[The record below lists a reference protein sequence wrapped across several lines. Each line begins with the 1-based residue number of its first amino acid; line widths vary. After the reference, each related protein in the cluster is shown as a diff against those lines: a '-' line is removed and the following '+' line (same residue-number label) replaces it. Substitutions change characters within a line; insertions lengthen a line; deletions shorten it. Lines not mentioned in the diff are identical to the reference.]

1 MWTIEKLRKSERFRS
16 IISIALLAIIP
27 LLSNPLYKLFT
38 HFWGKPD
45 NYYFAIFLV
54 VILSTFIWAMIIGLI
69 VSPSAEIA
77 QELDV
82 EPSFIIGILQIISW
96 AVVLPFFL
104 LLFFAGAFLG
114 ALAKSFVTKGGGFFE
129 KLTYFIA
136 IIITIFFL
144 YKGIQLLWHGEFL
157 DALKSL
163 P

>member
-27 LLSNPLYKLFT
+27 LLSYPFYNLFV

-77 QELDV
+77 QELNV

-96 AVVLPFFL
+96 AVAIPFFL
-104 LLFFAGAFLG
+104 LLFLGGAFLG
-114 ALAKSFVTKGGGFFE
+114 ILAKSAVTRGGEFFE
-129 KLTYFIA
+129 KLTYLIA
-136 IIITIFFL
+136 LIITIFFL
-144 YKGIQLLWHGEFL
+144 YNGIELLWHGGFL
-157 DALKSL
+157 DALNSL

>member
-27 LLSNPLYKLFT
+27 LLSYPFFKLFT

-54 VILSTFIWAMIIGLI
+54 VILSAFIWTMIIGLI
-69 VSPSAEIA
+69 VSPMADIA

-82 EPSFIIGILQIISW
+82 KPGFIMGILQIISW
-96 AVVLPFFL
+96 AVVIPFFL
-104 LLFFAGAFLG
+104 MLFLAGALLG
-114 ALAKSFVTKGGGFFE
+114 ILAKSAVTEGGEFFG
-129 KLTYFIA
+129 KLTYLIA

-144 YKGIQLLWHGEFL
+144 YKGIELLWHGEFL
-157 DALKSL
+157 DALNSL

>member
-1 MWTIEKLRKSERFRS
+1 MWTIEKLRKSERFS
-16 IISIALLAIIP
+16 STISIALLAIIP
-27 LLSNPLYKLFT
+27 LVSYPFYKLFA
-38 HFWGKPD
+38 HFWGNPN

-54 VILSTFIWAMIIGLI
+54 VIISTLIWAMIIGLI
-69 VSPSAEIA
+69 VNPSAEIA

-96 AVVLPFFL
+96 AVVIPFFL

-114 ALAKSFVTKGGGFFE
+114 ALAKSSVTQGGEFFE

-144 YKGIQLLWHGEFL
+144 YKGMKLLWHGEFL
-157 DALKSL
+157 DALESL